1 MAEYDVVLSYA
12 AEDAGWVDKL
22 AESLSSEGVR
32 VLHDPPETTP
42 SRHLQRWLSGDLSQ
56 DYKLIAVCSP
66 HYFRD
71 AQVRTLLE
79 GFSRQYSGQ
88 LKIQRPLIPVLPPGA
103 PALPI
108 PTALPQIDFNNEEDF
123 ELRLRQLLEALDIGH
138 TPQESGIK
146 QQLRALFRWVRVE
159 KTGQQFKDLIAEL
172 YRLFGFEV
180 RLDEQ
185 IRDLTIDLWVEKRS
199 GGIRYQTM
207 IECAES
213 LLTTRQLDAVTD
225 KYKSVRNQIPGV
237 TCLLVTAQEIS
248 LDAIAQ
254 LERNGIRV
262 TSYSELLRS
271 LVPLDQ
277 YAHTLIADVDNW
289 RAERWQGEDWF
300 IRPDVKTDWVR
311 NSHHAW
317 HQISAWL
324 GGKRGNLLAMLGD
337 LGTGKS
343 TLASFL
349 AYEMAKAYLADPLRH
364 PAPVLVKLLNV
375 RKEVSLESI
384 IISHFSEQLDKAE
397 MDDFSFS
404 RFEYLVRRGRIVLL
418 FDAFDEMAERVRPLV
433 MRNNLKELIRL
444 SEQGGKVLL
453 TCRTHY
459 FRNREEQ
466 EKLFGTGAVYLQE
479 FSMSQVGSY
488 LANARPQTKDEDL
501 RKIRE
506 IYNLKDLARRPL
518 LLDMIVKAMP
528 TVRSVNAAAMYAE
541 YAKLWF
547 DREQEKGRLLDKQ
560 VKISLMRE
568 LAWQIWH
575 EEKRAIYF
583 QDLLRLVKELKGR
596 KTLDF
601 GDEAEDDI
609 AEEMRT
615 ASFLKRDDDGNYSFA
630 DTSFE
635 EYFLACKVYECLKR
649 PAGPPSIRTLLR
661 TRLFSRKVIFF
672 LEKLISEDGVT
683 YAAFQQ
689 ILQGDYE
696 TQVSENALQILYW
709 SERIRCGMEQ
719 EITDHEKLRQTLGKC
734 IPKGVQL
741 ANARLKEIVLE
752 GADLSE
758 ADFTGADLAQAN
770 LNHTQLSKASFR
782 GAILA
787 SASLENVT
795 APQADFREA
804 QLSRAVFKHAD
815 LTNADFTGVI
825 SRETIF
831 EDNNL
836 DGAKGLNAA
845 GSLRKSGLQPVVQQ
859 LLSPGLHT
867 LAFDSSGEF
876 CASSGHDGL
885 LVIFRVKDERLLHV
899 LEGHRRRALCL
910 QFSPSGTLLVS
921 GGKEGGVRLWSVGE
935 GRMLHEHNEH
945 TGRVNAVTFSPD
957 GKLVASGGDDK
968 IVRLWSVDQNQ
979 VRYLEG
985 FQGHQ
990 SNISALSFSFDGQ
1003 KLASGSENG
1012 GIRVWD
1018 VNTGY
1023 LIQVLR
1029 TEDQS
1034 TAVINTLQFS
1044 PDGRMLAGG
1053 SADNLVRLWS
1063 VSQGKLLRVL
1073 DGHEGEL
1080 ASLHFS
1086 PDGQLLASGG
1096 KDRTVRL
1103 WSAGGRV
1110 SYSITQQSLTT
1121 LATAKIPKHILDRL
1135 AQVREQEI
1143 VGEEP
1148 FLRLLAAKVGPALSP
1163 ELIPQILKAAEV
1175 GPLLHS
1181 VVAHEDWVCAVRFL
1195 PDGKHLVSG
1204 GGDRH
1209 GRLWQLRNHTLE
1221 AVESTHINKQ
1231 LKQRV
1236 GIRSVRVAPNGQMIA
1251 FGKEDNLVYLWRAN
1265 SSRPHRT
1272 LEGHTDLI
1280 RAVDLSTDGQLAASG
1295 SDDGTVRIWS
1305 AEDGS
1310 LLHTGEG
1317 HKGRVT
1323 SLHFS
1328 PKDPVLASGSEDRC
1342 VGLWLVNTGQ
1352 LSNTLR
1358 GHQGAVNA
1366 VQFSPDGSLLASA
1379 SEDKTV
1385 WLWSAVKGQ
1394 IPKVQKKLEGHVAGI
1409 QAVEFSP
1416 NGVWLAT
1423 AGKEGLVR
1431 LWLAISGRPRHVL
1444 DGHTD
1449 VVTTLRFFPDSSR
1462 IATGGED
1469 GGIQI
1474 WNVTSGELVRS
1485 LPGHLGKVYSIDLSR
1500 NGKYLIAGGAAGR
1513 AQIWNTE
1520 TGQTVLYRYAF
1531 SPEAWLDL
1539 LPDGRFNASAEG
1551 RRHLCYTEMG
1561 ELNSHSAEI
1570 LMTDFHDPEGVHA
1583 LLEQFSQ
1590 LIGQ

>member
-12 AEDAGWVDKL
+12 VEDADWVEKL
-22 AESLSSEGVR
+22 AEGLSSEGVR
-32 VLHDPPETTP
+32 VLNDPPETTP
-42 SRHLQRWLSGDLSQ
+42 SRQLQRWLSGDLSQ
-56 DYKLIAVCSP
+56 DYKLIAVCSH

-71 AQVRTLLE
+71 GQVRTLLD

-88 LKIQRPLIPVLPPGA
+88 LKIQRPLVPVLPPGSSSL
-103 PALPI
+103 PALDRLSP
-108 PTALPQIDFNNEEDF
+108 IDFNNEEDF
-123 ELRLRQLLEALDIGH
+123 ELRLRQLLEALDIDH
-138 TPQESGIK
+138 TPQETGIK
-146 QQLRALFRWVRVE
+146 QQLKALFRWVRVE
-159 KTGQQFKDLIAEL
+159 KPGQEFKDLIAEL

-180 RLDEQ
+180 KQGQQVKDVN
-185 IRDLTIDLWVEKRS
+185 IDLWVEKRS
-199 GGIRYQTM
+199 GGFRFQMM
-207 IECAES
+207 IECVES
-213 LLTTRQLDAVTD
+213 QLGPRQLDALLA
-225 KYKSVRNQIPGV
+225 KYNSVRSQLPGV
-237 TCLLVTAQEIS
+237 GCMVVTTQELSADALIQ
-248 LDAIAQ
+248 LDKS
-254 LERNGIRV
+254 GIRV
-262 TSYSELLRS
+262 TTYAELLRS

-277 YAHTLIADVDNW
+277 YAMRLIGDFKKW
-289 RAERWQGEDWF
+289 RSDRWQGEDWF
-300 IRPDVKTDWVR
+300 IRPDVTTDWVR
-311 NSHHAW
+311 KGHRAW
-317 HQISAWL
+317 QQISAWL

-349 AYEMAKAYLADPLRH
+349 AYEMAQAYLADPLRH

-384 IISHFSEQLDKAE
+384 IITHFSEKLDKQE
-397 MDDFSFS
+397 MDDFSYS

-479 FSMSQVGSY
+479 FSPEQVRSY
-488 LANARPQTKDEDL
+488 LAKARPQTKDEDL
-501 RKIRE
+501 RKIQE

-528 TVRSVNAAAMYAE
+528 TVQSVNAAAMYAE

-547 DREQEKGRLLDKQ
+547 DREQDKGRLLDKQ

-596 KTLDF
+596 KALDF

-635 EYFLACKVYECLKR
+635 EYFLACKIYECLKR
-649 PAGPPSIRTLLR
+649 PAGSPSIRSLLR

-683 YAAFQQ
+683 HAAFQQ
-689 ILQGDYE
+689 ILQEEYE
-696 TQVSENALQILYW
+696 SQVSENALQILYW
-709 SERIRCGMEQ
+709 SERIRCDMEQ
-719 EITDHEKLRQTLGKC
+719 EITDHEKLRQALGKC
-734 IPKGVQL
+734 IPRGAQL
-741 ANARLKEIVLE
+741 ANARLKAVVLE

-758 ADFTGADLAQAN
+758 ADFNGADLAQAN
-770 LNHTQLSKASFR
+770 LNFTQLWRTSFR
-782 GAILA
+782 GAIL
-787 SASLENVT
+787 SGASLENVS
-795 APQADFREA
+795 AHQADFREA
-804 QLSRAVFKHAD
+804 QLSRAVFRHAV

-836 DGAKGLNAA
+836 QGARGLNAA

-867 LAFDSSGEF
+867 LAFDASGEF

-885 LVIFRVKDERLLHV
+885 LVIFRIKDERLLHV

-921 GGKEGGVRLWSVGE
+921 GGKEGGVRLWSVSE

-968 IVRLWSVDQNQ
+968 IVRLWSVDHHQ

-990 SNISALSFSFDGQ
+990 SNISALCFSFDGRM
-1003 KLASGSENG
+1003 LASGSENG

-1044 PDGRMLAGG
+1044 PDGRMLASG

-1073 DGHEGEL
+1073 YGHEGEVS
-1080 ASLHFS
+1080 SLHFS
-1086 PDGQLLASGG
+1086 ADGQFLASGG
-1096 KDRTVRL
+1096 KDRSVRL
-1103 WSAGGRV
+1103 WSASGRV
-1110 SYSITQQSLTT
+1110 SFKITEQTLSNLTS
-1121 LATAKIPKHILDRL
+1121 ANVPRAILERL
-1135 AQVREQEI
+1135 AQMRDQE
-1143 VGEEP
+1143 VTGEEQ
-1148 FLRLLAAKVGPALSP
+1148 FLRLLSNKLTTAMTA
-1163 ELIPQILKAAEV
+1163 ELESLILKLAEV

-1181 VVAHEDWVCAVRFL
+1181 VIAHEDWVCAVRFL

-1209 GRLWQLRNHTLE
+1209 GRLWSIRNHSLE
-1221 AVESTHINKQ
+1221 AAEPAPVNKY

-1236 GIRSVRVAPNGQMIA
+1236 GIRSVRVSPDGQMIA
-1251 FGKEDNLVYLWRAN
+1251 YGKEDHLVYLWRSN
-1265 SSRPHRT
+1265 DSPLHRT
-1272 LEGHTDLI
+1272 LAGHTDMV
-1280 RAVDLSTDGQLAASG
+1280 RAVSLSADGRLVASG
-1295 SDDGTVRIWS
+1295 SDDHTVRIWS
-1305 AEDGS
+1305 AEDGG

-1323 SLHFS
+1323 SVHFS
-1328 PKDPVLASGSEDRC
+1328 PKDPVLASGSEDKC
-1342 VGLWLVNTGQ
+1342 IGLWLANTGQ
-1352 LSNTLR
+1352 LSNVLR
-1358 GHQGAVNA
+1358 GHQGAVNS

-1385 WLWSAVKGQ
+1385 WLWSAAKGQ
-1394 IPKVQKKLEGHVAGI
+1394 IPKMQKKLEGHVAGV

-1423 AGKEGLVR
+1423 AGKEGIVR

-1444 DGHTD
+1444 DGHAD
-1449 VVTTLRFFPDSSR
+1449 VVTTVRFSPDSSR

-1469 GGIQI
+1469 GNIQLWI
-1474 WNVTSGELVRS
+1474 VTSGELEKT
-1485 LPGHLGKVYSIDLSR
+1485 LPGHLGKVHSIDLSR
-1500 NGKYLIAGGAAGR
+1500 NGRYLIAGGSAGR
-1513 AQIWNTE
+1513 SQIWNIQ

-1539 LPDGRFNASAEG
+1539 LPDGRFNASIEG
-1551 RRHLCYTEMG
+1551 RRYLCYTEMG

-1570 LMTDFHDPEGVHA
+1570 LMTDFYDPDAVRA
-1583 LLEQFSQ
+1583 VLEQFSSE
-1590 LIGQ
+1590 